1 MWSINNSTRPII
13 LIGTDDRRDLIEAMQ
28 KKLSI
33 ALLNEVQ
40 AEYNPQKYFTDGAP
54 NMKLL
59 ESLRG
64 KHVYVITDPNSNE
77 ANGEGIVSRLNDR
90 YMYARAISKTAKDF
104 GAKTINQ
111 IFTTFPY
118 ARDDKNDDVGNN
130 KHTTRKPNLAN
141 LAVQDII
148 NDNNNYCI
156 TLDLHNP
163 ATFNRSTPTNFINLS
178 IGWLFQEIIEQEKI
192 ARENML
198 ISWCDEWSLKKIRAV
213 AKWFDVP
220 IVITL
225 KEKDYNQAQQV
236 DVIKVYG
243 EIEGKDVVL
252 YDDLLDTGGT
262 LVKTIEA
269 VAAKKPRSINVLISH
284 WLFNGEAMDKLD
296 IAHKKWLFNKLFITN
311 TVKRKNLPDYI
322 QVIDTSTIFARTIE
336 SIVTEEG
343 INYNNNEPFP
353 ELSPFY
359 HKAMTKIQGIDPKTQ
374 IILPSNGS
382 RLFKTIGD
390 VRKEIEEQTEHW
402 LSLAKTINMIA

>member
-1 MWSINNSTRPII
+1 MPGIDSVTRPII
-13 LIGTDDRRDLIEAMQ
+13 LIWTDDRSELIIAIKE
-28 KKLSI
+28 KLS
-33 ALLNEVQ
+33 LLLKNEVQ
-40 AEYNPQKYFTDGAP
+40 AECNPQKYFTDGAP
-54 NMKLL
+54 DMKIE
-59 ESLRG
+59 ESIRG
-64 KHVYVITDPNSNE
+64 KHVYVITDPNSND
-77 ANGEGIVSRLNDR
+77 ANGAGIVSSINDR
-90 YMYARAISKTAKDF
+90 YMYARALSKTAKDF
-104 GAKTINQ
+104 WAKTINQ

-130 KHTTRKPNLAN
+130 KHTKRKPNLAN

-148 NDNNNYCI
+148 NDNNDYCI

-163 ATFNRSTPTNFINLS
+163 ATFNRSAPTKFVNLS
-178 IGWLFQEIIEQEKI
+178 IGWLFQEIIDQEKI
-192 ARENML
+192 EKENMI

-225 KEKDYNQAQQV
+225 KEKDYDQAQQV

-243 EIEGKDVVL
+243 DIENKDVVL

-284 WLFNGEAMDKLD
+284 WLFNGDALDKLD
-296 IAHKKWLFNKLFITN
+296 KAYKKWLFNKLFITN

-343 INYNNNEPFP
+343 INYNNNEP
-353 ELSPFY
+353 
-359 HKAMTKIQGIDPKTQ
+359 
-374 IILPSNGS
+374 
-382 RLFKTIGD
+382 
-390 VRKEIEEQTEHW
+390 VEIN
-402 LSLAKTINMIA
+402 K